1 MKLNIVIPCY
11 NEKRYIIGVVNRILK
26 IKLGKIKKEIIL
38 VDDGSVDGTKNLIQ
52 KYLKNKIYKIIFHR
66 QNRGKGA
73 AIRSAIPFLN
83 GDIVLIQDAD
93 YEYNPADYKKL
104 INPIINQKALVVY
117 GSRTLKK
124 KRYLTNGFISFTRIF
139 FNHCLTIISNILNN
153 QRLTD
158 AHTCYKVFK
167 KSVFLKLNLSED
179 DFAFCPEV
187 TTKISK
193 MKIKILEVPISYRG
207 RNKQEG
213 KKINMFDGLRALYVL
228 IKYRFSAIK

>member
-124 KRYLTNGFISFTRIF
+124 KKIF
-139 FNHCLTIISNILNN
+139 NKWIYIV
-153 QRLTD
+153 
-158 AHTCYKVFK
+158 YKNF
-167 KSVFLKLNLSED
+167 F
-179 DFAFCPEV
+179 
-187 TTKISK
+187 
-193 MKIKILEVPISYRG
+193 
-207 RNKQEG
+207 
-213 KKINMFDGLRALYVL
+213 
-228 IKYRFSAIK
+228 